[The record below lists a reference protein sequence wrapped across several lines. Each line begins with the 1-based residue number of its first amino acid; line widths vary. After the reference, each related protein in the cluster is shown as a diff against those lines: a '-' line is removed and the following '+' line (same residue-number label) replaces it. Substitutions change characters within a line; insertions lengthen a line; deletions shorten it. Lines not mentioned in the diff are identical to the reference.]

1 MRGSLGIVIVL
12 GALSCT
18 VGNAS
23 SGMSGRAYFWAEIF
37 VGEASLGR
45 TGEPGRI
52 EAAGVEKVLAEL
64 AREVLRRRPGRDA
77 RASAILEEIP
87 SKYLRC
93 NIPPSIRATDG
104 LVLLK

>member
-1 MRGSLGIVIVL
+1 MRGSHGITIEL

-23 SGMSGRAYFWAEIF
+23 SGTSGRAYFWAEIF

-52 EAAGVEKVLAEL
+52 EAVGVEKVLAEL
-64 AREVLRRRPGRDA
+64 AREILRRRPGRDA
-77 RASAILEEIP
+77 RAPFLNRFRPSTYDAIFRRQSEP
-87 SKYLRC
+87 RT
-93 NIPPSIRATDG
+93 A
-104 LVLLK
+104 